1 VLTYKDYR
9 HGGRRWLLRLRAE
22 ELIRRFLQHVLPS
35 GFVRIRYYGLL
46 ANRHRTEALR
56 LGREA
61 LGSSPSENV
70 LVEEALS
77 PSWTCPHC
85 GEGHLRI
92 VGRISDPTA
101 PTTLPRERAPPC
113 RAA

>member
-1 VLTYKDYR
+1 
-9 HGGRRWLLRLRAE
+9 
-22 ELIRRFLQHVLPS
+22 VLPC

-46 ANRHRTEALR
+46 ANRHRAEVLKR
-56 LGREA
+56 CREA
-61 LGSSPSENV
+61 LEALPPENV
-70 LVEEALS
+70 LVEEALP